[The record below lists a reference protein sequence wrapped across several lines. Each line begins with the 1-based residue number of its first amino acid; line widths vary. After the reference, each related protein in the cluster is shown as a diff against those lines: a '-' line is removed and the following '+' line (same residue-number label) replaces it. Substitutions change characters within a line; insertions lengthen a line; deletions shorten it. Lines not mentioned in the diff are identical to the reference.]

1 VRRARGDVFASVLPD
16 LIEELGRLLKKHIED
31 TRLEVEYCIIP
42 THIVY
47 RYLGK
52 IKYIV

>member
-1 VRRARGDVFASVLPD
+1 LKAAVSAARGDVFASMLPD
-16 LIEELGRLLKKHIED
+16 LIKELRRLLEKHIED

-47 RYLGK
+47 RNQE
-52 IKYIV
+52 